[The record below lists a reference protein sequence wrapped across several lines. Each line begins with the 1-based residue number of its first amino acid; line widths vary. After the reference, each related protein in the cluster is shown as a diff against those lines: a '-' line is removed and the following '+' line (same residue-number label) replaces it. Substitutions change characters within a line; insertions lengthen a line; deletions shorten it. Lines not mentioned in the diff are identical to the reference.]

1 MVVRLE
7 EVEKGKA
14 FPEFQSPRVQAMDCR
29 FMPFVNVVRDQ
40 HEIMV
45 VNMDPAMHDI
55 QAYETSHLGPR
66 VLFNIP
72 LPISPLYPMRH
83 PSVCIF
89 TSTMKGYR

>member
-66 VLFNIP
+66 PFQYPAPVSVLSI
-72 LPISPLYPMRH
+72 PMRH